1 MKKICNNPERISK
14 TKPFIGKYNW
24 KKINFP
30 SGPHNWKKFEQN
42 NDTVALNILCAPC
55 NTKEIC

>member
-1 MKKICNNPERISK
+1 MKKICINPERISE
-14 TKPFIGKYNW
+14 TKPFISKYNW
-24 KKINFP
+24 KKMNFL
-30 SGPHNWKKFEQN
+30 SGPHNWKKIEQN